1 MRQVGTA
8 GTALPN
14 LQQIGHDLPDLQQV
28 WFKYVKLAVSMAI
41 QAILSAF
48 LAALVSR
55 SYSQGLLVFIVGSLK
70 LRINDCL

>member
-1 MRQVGTA
+1 MCQVGTA

-14 LQQIGHDLPDLQQV
+14 LQQVEHDLPNLQQV
-28 WFKYVKLAVSMAI
+28 WFKYAKLAVSMAI
-41 QAILSAF
+41 QAILGAF